1 MSRRRVAIGV
11 TGGVAAYK
19 TAMLVSRLVQ
29 SDIDV
34 TTVLTAAASK
44 FIGAAT
50 FAALTG
56 KPPASDAFDPH
67 YPLGAHIE
75 IAKSVDLLCIAPASA
90 DFLSKTAHGAADDL
104 LSTIY
109 LAFTGPVLMAPAMN
123 REMWAKPSVQRNV
136 RQLVDDG
143 VEMIGPGSGWLSC
156 RDQGAGRMSEPDE
169 ILAAIQTRLAPLS

>member
-19 TAMLVSRLVQ
+19 TAMLASRLAQ
-29 SDIDV
+29 ADV
-34 TTVLTAAASK
+34 EVATVLTSAATH

-56 KPPASDAFDPH
+56 NPPATDAFDPR

-75 IAKSVDLLCIAPASA
+75 IAKSAELLCIAPASA
-90 DFLSKTAHGAADDL
+90 DFMAKTAHGIADDL

-123 REMWAKPSVQRNV
+123 REMWAKPAVQRNV
-136 RQLVDDG
+136 RQLVEDG
-143 VEMIGPGSGWLSC
+143 VEMIGPDSGWLSC
-156 RDQGAGRMSEPDE
+156 RDQGAGRMSEPEE
-169 ILAAIQTRLAPLS
+169 ILAAIQTRLATLT